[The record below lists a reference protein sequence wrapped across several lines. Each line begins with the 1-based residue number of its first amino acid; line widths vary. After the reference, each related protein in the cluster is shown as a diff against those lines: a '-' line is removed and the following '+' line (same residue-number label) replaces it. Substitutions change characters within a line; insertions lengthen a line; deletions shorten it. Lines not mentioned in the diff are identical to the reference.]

1 MGRKAKYEA
10 VDYIDEILEWV
21 SNGRTLR
28 SYCRQEAKP
37 SWQTVYRWMDKDK
50 VFADRFA
57 ESRDR
62 GFDSLA
68 QQCLDIAE
76 NGNPGDVARAKLRVW
91 TTLQLLAK
99 WDPRRYGEVRR
110 LEHTGDQKQTVTV
123 VTGVPQPDSVK
134 LPPLPVKPAE
144 SNDSDPKVSLK
155 RGVNNEETDEA
166 EG

>member
-1 MGRKAKYEA
+1 
-10 VDYIDEILEWV
+10 
-21 SNGRTLR
+21 
-28 SYCRQEAKP
+28 
-37 SWQTVYRWMDKDK
+37 MDKDS

-110 LEHTGDQKQTVTV
+110 LEHSGDQKQTVTV

-134 LPPLPVKPAE
+134 LPPLPTKSGESKDADPAVKLGH
-144 SNDSDPKVSLK
+144 PKDDK
-155 RGVNNEETDEA
+155 PT
-166 EG
+166 

>member
-1 MGRKAKYEA
+1 MGRKPKYEA

-21 SNGRTLR
+21 ANGRTLR
-28 SYCRQEAKP
+28 SYCRQEGKP
-37 SWQTVYRWMDKDK
+37 SWQTVYRWMDKDS

-110 LEHTGDQKQTVTV
+110 LEHSGDQKQTVTV

-134 LPPLPVKPAE
+134 LPPLPTKSGESKDADPAVKLGH
-144 SNDSDPKVSLK
+144 PKDDK
-155 RGVNNEETDEA
+155 PT
-166 EG
+166 